1 MKKICALLILDG
13 FGIAPNGPGN
23 AIALAGTPYIDSLKA
38 KYPNT
43 QLQAS
48 GLAVGLPD
56 GQMGNSEV
64 GHLNIGAGRVVY
76 QDLTHI
82 SKEIAEGG
90 FFKNEALLWAMN
102 TAKQNG
108 KKLHIYGLLGPGG
121 VHSHIDHLHALI
133 EMAKREGVMPYVHC
147 FMDGR
152 DVPPKSGLG
161 FVKELEEFL
170 KKTGTR
176 KIATVCGRYYAMDRD
191 TKCSQRVKACNLTRQ
206 STLCKTAMTG
216 A

>member
-76 QDLTHI
+76 QDLTPI
-82 SKEIAEGG
+82 S
-90 FFKNEALLWAMN
+90 
-102 TAKQNG
+102 Q
-108 KKLHIYGLLGPGG
+108 
-121 VHSHIDHLHALI
+121 
-133 EMAKREGVMPYVHC
+133 
-147 FMDGR
+147 
-152 DVPPKSGLG
+152 
-161 FVKELEEFL
+161 
-170 KKTGTR
+170 
-176 KIATVCGRYYAMDRD
+176 
-191 TKCSQRVKACNLTRQ
+191 
-206 STLCKTAMTG
+206 
-216 A
+216 